1 MGQIENRYEADAFL
15 NKGSYAHRTECQD
28 RHVLMGQKGA

>member
-15 NKGSYAHRTECQD
+15 NKAPMPIGQNARTG
-28 RHVLMGQKGA
+28 MP